1 MVAYYQ
7 KIAAL
12 AAFDGFAD
20 DVVYNHHA

>member
-1 MVAYYQ
+1 MVAYYP